1 MRKNNKKV
9 RSIKDSPISSQLA
22 KVLLLLLNN
31 NKIDSDLY
39 NQLMDSEKD
48 LVESLI
54 STNKTIDK
62 LHHTRYNQS
71 EIDELINKYNILKG
85 ELLIGNNNPDLLKD
99 LKLTIIQLVNYNI
112 LQMRDILPLLQ
123 TILLLI

>member
-1 MRKNNKKV
+1 MSNNLSK
-9 RSIKDSPISSQLA
+9 I
-22 KVLLLLLNN
+22 LLLLMNN
-31 NKIDSDLY
+31 TDAEKHSIKIDNDLY
-39 NQLMDSEKD
+39 NRLTDSEKD
-48 LVESLI
+48 IVEQLI
-54 STNKTIDK
+54 STNTTIDK

-99 LKLTIIQLVNYNI
+99 LKITIIQLVNYNI

-123 TILLLI
+123 TILLLL

>member
-1 MRKNNKKV
+1 MKDTPVSNNLSK
-9 RSIKDSPISSQLA
+9 I
-22 KVLLLLLNN
+22 LLLLLNN
-31 NKIDSDLY
+31 NKIDNDLY
-39 NQLMDSEKD
+39 NRLTDSEKD
-48 LVESLI
+48 IVESLI
-54 STNKTIDK
+54 SMNSNIDK

-112 LQMRDILPLLQ
+112 LQMKDILPLLQ
-123 TILLLI
+123 TILLLL